1 MSPSSELIERRR
13 RQILEAASRVFVRAG
28 FKDASMDDIVTE
40 AGLSKGGLYWYF
52 NSKEELITALL
63 DNFFDQE
70 LVHVRASLEGD
81 SPAHEKLLRFS
92 DLMIE
97 ELKRMQPFMPILLEF
112 ISLAA
117 RKQSVLQRL
126 NRYFHNYLGI
136 VTPII
141 QEGIEAGEF
150 RPVGAQKA
158 AVAVGAILEGTI
170 LLWVYDPQTVNFEEY
185 IASNMRLLLSGLQA
199 EA

>member
-13 RQILEAASRVFVRAG
+13 RQILEAASRVFARAG

-70 LVHVRASLEGD
+70 LVHVRASLEGG